1 MTRDPARTLSFAAIA
16 LNQIK
21 AFGLPADPASYALWY
36 TYAAGTQPQLN
47 KQLDDL
53 IAAQRALSV
62 AELDRLHD
70 QYLSPT
76 GMAERTDKISTV
88 LFEHIELIIDL
99 VEAAVA
105 SSSSLQMHLATAGQE
120 LRRTVDRE
128 TIKAVIE
135 TLVNSIREMEERT
148 FSFQKQLQS
157 SQEVIGTLKED
168 LDQARNTDAITAL
181 PNRRHFDIVLEQ
193 AIRIATQN
201 ETPLSLLFIDVDR
214 FKEFNDAHG
223 HQMGD
228 DVLRLLGTTLKRALR
243 GDGLAARIGGE
254 EFAIILPNAEMSE
267 AQVLAE
273 NIRTSIMGRQVL
285 RRATGERLG
294 SITVSIGVTQYRAS
308 ESASALIDRADRHL
322 SKAKEDGRNRVVCQ
336 LDQP

>member
-1 MTRDPARTLSFAAIA
+1 
-16 LNQIK
+16 
-21 AFGLPADPASYALWY
+21 
-36 TYAAGTQPQLN
+36 
-47 KQLDDL
+47 
-53 IAAQRALSV
+53 
-62 AELDRLHD
+62 
-70 QYLSPT
+70 
-76 GMAERTDKISTV
+76 
-88 LFEHIELIIDL
+88 
-99 VEAAVA
+99 
-105 SSSSLQMHLATAGQE
+105 MHLATAGQE

-157 SQEVIGTLKED
+157 SQVVIGTLKED

-228 DVLRLLGTTLKRALR
+228 DVLRLLGTTLKQALR

-285 RRATGERLG
+285 RRATGERLVR
-294 SITVSIGVTQYRAS
+294 ITVSIGVTQYRAS